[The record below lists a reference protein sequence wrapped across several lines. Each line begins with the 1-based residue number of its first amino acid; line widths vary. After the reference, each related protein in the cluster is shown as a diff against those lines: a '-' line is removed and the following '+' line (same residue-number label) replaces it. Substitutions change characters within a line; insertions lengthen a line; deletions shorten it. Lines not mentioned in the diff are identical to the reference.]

1 MRKIRVEDESIKGML
16 RDEFNRC
23 QELMEQVRQA
33 ISAYPKGCLVVKR
46 IKAKGRVYEY
56 LHLQWREGAKVI
68 SRHISGKE
76 VPNLKKQI
84 EQREAYRNNCA
95 ILEKRLEYLAPLIGE
110 KKPSKK
116 LCHM

>member
-1 MRKIRVEDESIKGML
+1 MRKVSMEDQNIKGML
-16 RDEFNRC
+16 LDEFNRC

-46 IKAKGRVYEY
+46 IKAKGHVYEY

-76 VPNLKKQI
+76 APDLKKQI
-84 EQREAYRNNCA
+84 EQREAYRENCA
-95 ILEKRLEYLAPLIGE
+95 ILEKRLKYLASLIGE
-110 KKPSKK
+110 KKPSRK
-116 LCHM
+116 LCRL